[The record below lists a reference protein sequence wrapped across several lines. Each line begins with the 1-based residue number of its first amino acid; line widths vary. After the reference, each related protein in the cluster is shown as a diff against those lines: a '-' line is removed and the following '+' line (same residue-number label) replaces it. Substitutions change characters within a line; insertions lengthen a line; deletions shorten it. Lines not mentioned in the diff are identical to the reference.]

1 MTSGRIRKAAA
12 ACSPKGQWLRLAALA
27 ALASVGLSMPV
38 HAGTRTAV
46 IPTQTIYPGDTI
58 DGSKLEEVD
67 VTNPNVVEG
76 FAGKIADVAGKISKR
91 TLLPGRVI
99 MTNAVREPYAVERGS
114 TVQMVVSVGTLTI
127 SAKGS
132 PLQDAAVGD
141 LIQLR
146 NIDSGVIVAGT
157 VMSDG
162 TVQVVTK

>member
-1 MTSGRIRKAAA
+1 MTSGRIRKAKAVRR
-12 ACSPKGQWLRLAALA
+12 PTRLGLALA
-27 ALASVGLSMPV
+27 ALAVLGAAGLVAPA
-38 HAGTRTAV
+38 HAGQRTAV
-46 IPTQTIYPGDTI
+46 IPTQTIYPGETI
-58 DGSKLEEVD
+58 VGSKLEEVD

-76 FAGKIADVAGKISKR
+76 FAGRISDVVGKVSKR

-99 MTNAVREPYAVERGS
+99 MTSAVREAYAVERGT
-114 TVQMVVSVGTLTI
+114 TVQMVVAVGTLRI

-162 TVQVVTK
+162 TVEVVTK

>member
-1 MTSGRIRKAAA
+1 MTSGRMRNAMAYCKSGAR
-12 ACSPKGQWLRLAALA
+12 WLGLSALA
-27 ALASVGLSMPV
+27 ALVLAGPTAPA
-38 HAGTRTAV
+38 HAGARTAV
-46 IPTQTIYPGDTI
+46 IPSQIIYPGEKI
-58 DGSKLEEVD
+58 DASKLEEVE

-76 FAGKIADVAGKISKR
+76 FASKIAEVSGKVSTR

-99 MTNAVREPYAVERGS
+99 MTNAVREPYVVERGS
-114 TVQMVVSVGTLTI
+114 TVQMVVSVGLLTI
-127 SAKGS
+127 SAKGA

-157 VMSDG
+157 VLADG

>member
-1 MTSGRIRKAAA
+1 M
-12 ACSPKGQWLRLAALA
+12 
-27 ALASVGLSMPV
+27 
-38 HAGTRTAV
+38 
-46 IPTQTIYPGDTI
+46 
-58 DGSKLEEVD
+58 D

-76 FAGKIADVAGKISKR
+76 FAGKISDVVGKVSKR

-99 MTNAVREPYAVERGS
+99 MTSALREAYAVERGT
-114 TVQMVVSVGTLTI
+114 TVQMVVSVGTLKI

-162 TVQVVTK
+162 TVEVVTK